1 MSKKQASVRVP
12 DADLLAECCEL
23 LERQIGQKLPQA
35 TVVSAALTALKNQH
49 VHELITKED
58 CRVWA
63 LKATICTSAE
73 VIQLLMNCGL
83 CAPGEYEVVPHP
95 DKGIEVKKD
104 GIPLSDPGDKPE
116 QSGPDWVDEYISD
129 QAEKKQAVN

>member
-35 TVVSAALTALKNQH
+35 TVVSAALIALRNQH

-58 CRVWA
+58 CRAWA
-63 LKATICTSAE
+63 LKATVIIGAE
-73 VIQLLMNCGL
+73 IIQLLMDNGL
-83 CAPGEYEVVPHP
+83 CELGQYDVIPHP
-95 DKGIEVKKD
+95 ERGVEVRKD
-104 GIPLSDPGDKPE
+104 GAALTNPNKDEKSEQRPG
-116 QSGPDWVDEYISD
+116 W
-129 QAEKKQAVN
+129 AAVN